1 MTDSPMEEQTVSQDS
16 STEAGIRIQLN
27 TCRVRGTAPMVRAA
41 LLELLAIAT
50 LGVQPSLG
58 LSPRISST

>member
-1 MTDSPMEEQTVSQDS
+1 MMDSPMEERTVFQDS

-27 TCRVRGTAPMVRAA
+27 TRRVRGTAPMVRAA
-41 LLELLAIAT
+41 LSELLAIVT
-50 LGVQPSLG
+50 LGARPSLD